1 MNNIKYIATL
11 FIVFLNLMIV
21 HAQEKG
27 FKPVDISENIKVKL
41 NELTANTKTIQSDF
55 VQEKRL
61 SFLSE
66 NIISKGKFAFKNPN
80 LLRWE
85 YADPINYIIVFNN
98 KNILIYDD
106 GKISTFDTQSNR
118 MFSEI
123 NNMMVGTIQGS
134 LFNDTERFNVKYFE
148 SEKQYL
154 LELEPKMPE
163 MKSML
168 KTIKI
173 FIDKTDSS
181 VASIKMIETSDD
193 YTKIDFVNRKL
204 NQAVGDDNFKLK

>member
-1 MNNIKYIATL
+1 MNKHII
-11 FIVFLNLMIV
+11 FLLAFQITILISI
-21 HAQEKG
+21 AQEKG
-27 FKPVDISENIKVKL
+27 FKPIENAAIFKEKL
-41 NELTANTKTIQSDF
+41 NKLTENTTTIQSDF
-55 VQEKRL
+55 TQEKHL

-66 NIISKGKFAFKNPN
+66 NIISKGKFAFKTPN

-85 YADPINYIIVFNN
+85 YAEPINYIIVFNN
-98 KNILIYDD
+98 TSILISDD
-106 GKISTFDTQSNR
+106 GKISSFDAQSNR

-134 LFNDTERFNVKYFE
+134 LFNDSERFNVKYFE

-154 LELEPKMPE
+154 LELEPKMAE
-163 MKSML
+163 MKGML

-173 FIDKTDSS
+173 FIDKTDNS
-181 VASIKMIETSDD
+181 VSSIKMIETSDD

-204 NQAVGDDNFKLK
+204 NLPIIDEKFKL

>member
-1 MNNIKYIATL
+1 MNKKILILTTCFLA
-11 FIVFLNLMIV
+11 IFLNGN
-21 HAQEKG
+21 AQETG
-27 FKPVDISENIKVKL
+27 FNPIDNSTEFKNKINLLAS
-41 NELTANTKTIQSDF
+41 NTHSIQSDF
-55 VQEKRL
+55 IQEKHL

-66 NIISKGKFAFKNPN
+66 NILSKGKFAFKNPN

-85 YADPINYIIVFNN
+85 YAEPINYIIVFN
-98 KNILIYDD
+98 KKSILINDD
-106 GKISTFDTQSNR
+106 GKVSSFDTQSNK

-123 NNMMVGTIQGS
+123 NNMMIGTIQGS
-134 LFNDTERFNVKYFE
+134 LFNDSERFNVKYYE

-154 LELEPKMPE
+154 LELEPKMAE

-173 FIDKTDSS
+173 FIDKSDNS
-181 VASIKMIETSDD
+181 VSSIKMVETSDD

-204 NQAVGDDNFKLK
+204 NLPIHDEKFKL

>member
-1 MNNIKYIATL
+1 MNKLIL
-11 FIVFLNLMIV
+11 FILIFKLSVIFSV
-21 HAQEKG
+21 AQEKG
-27 FKPVDISENIKVKL
+27 FKPIENAASFKEKL
-41 NELTANTKTIQSDF
+41 NKLTENTNTIQSDF
-55 VQEKRL
+55 VQEKHL

-66 NIISKGKFAFKNPN
+66 NIISNGKFAFKNPN

-85 YADPINYIIVFNN
+85 YTEPFDYIIVFNN
-98 KNILIYDD
+98 KNILINDD
-106 GKISTFDTQSNR
+106 GKVSSFDTQSNR

-134 LFNDTERFNVKYFE
+134 LFNDTERFNVKYYE

-168 KTIKI
+168 KAIKI
-173 FIDKTDSS
+173 FIDKIDNS
-181 VASIKMIETSDD
+181 VSSIKMIETSDD

-204 NQAVGDDNFKLK
+204 NLPINDEKFQIK

>member
-1 MNNIKYIATL
+1 MKINLKYC
-11 FIVFLNLMIV
+11 FIVLFHLLV
-21 HAQEKG
+21 LKSLGQEKG
-27 FKPVDISENIKVKL
+27 FIIIENESEIKSKL
-41 NELTANTKTIQSDF
+41 NELTSSTQTIQSDF
-55 VQEKRL
+55 IQEKHL

-66 NIISKGKFAFKNPN
+66 KIISKGKFAFKNPN

-85 YADPINYIIVFNN
+85 YAEPINYIIVFNN
-98 KNILIYDD
+98 KNILINDD
-106 GKISTFDTQSNR
+106 GKISKYDTQSNK

-134 LFNDTERFNVKYFE
+134 LFNDTERFNVKFFE

-154 LELEPKMPE
+154 LELNPKMHE

-168 KTIKI
+168 KSIKI
-173 FIDKTDSS
+173 FIDKYDNS

-204 NQAVGDDNFKLK
+204 NQPINDDKFKL

>member
-1 MNNIKYIATL
+1 MNKHII
-11 FIVFLNLMIV
+11 FLLAFQITILISI
-21 HAQEKG
+21 AQEKG
-27 FKPVDISENIKVKL
+27 FRPIENAANFKEKL
-41 NELTANTKTIQSDF
+41 NKLTENTTTIQSDF

-80 LLRWE
+80 FLRWE
-85 YADPINYIIVFNN
+85 YTEPINYIIVFND
-98 KNILIYDD
+98 KNILISDD
-106 GKISTFDTQSNR
+106 GKISSFDTQSNR

-134 LFNDTERFNVKYFE
+134 LFNDSERFNVKYFE

-154 LELEPKMPE
+154 LELEPKMAE
-163 MKSML
+163 MKGML

-173 FIDKTDSS
+173 FIDKTDNS
-181 VASIKMIETSDD
+181 VASIKMVETSDD
-193 YTKIDFVNRKL
+193 YTKIDFENRKV
-204 NQAVGDDNFKLK
+204 NQSVNGNLFDLK